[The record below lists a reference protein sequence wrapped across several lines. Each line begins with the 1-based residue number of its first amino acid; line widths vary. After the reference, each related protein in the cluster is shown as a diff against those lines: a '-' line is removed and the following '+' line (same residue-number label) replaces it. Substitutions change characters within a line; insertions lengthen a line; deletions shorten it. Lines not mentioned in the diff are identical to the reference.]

1 MLVFHQKQNQ
11 ANMTWNIWM
20 LRYCHG
26 DSLQI
31 QLHCESYDIPCFS
44 FDWISRNSGSHEHPE
59 WPTVLVTYLSVL
71 TNETVQKKFWEH
83 LAHPYVTS
91 YGDSGSREGLK
102 AMIHLTQAEQT
113 FWSSDCVFLLN
124 LGWNQVHSLGAYS
137 KVQLIPL
144 SLGRWEGA
152 SFLRSDW

>member
-20 LRYCHG
+20 LRYCH

-31 QLHCESYDIPCFS
+31 QLHCESYDILCFS

-83 LAHPYVTS
+83 LAHSYVTS

-137 KVQLIPL
+137 KFQLIPL